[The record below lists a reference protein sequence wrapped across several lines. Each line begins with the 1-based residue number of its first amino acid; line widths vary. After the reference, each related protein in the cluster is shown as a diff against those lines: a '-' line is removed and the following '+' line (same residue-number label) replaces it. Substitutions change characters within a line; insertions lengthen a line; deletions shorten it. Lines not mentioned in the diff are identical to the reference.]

1 MKKISSIHGG
11 RFCIYCFII
20 SILISVIAIVIALFS
35 DLSSEAI
42 YAFILPLLLLF
53 VTIHFIKNGF
63 LSYLEICHSKISNK
77 ENSLDWENVYI
88 TAAIVSNS
96 VYGRAPV
103 VIMCIDDHYLI
114 DDDINNKKYK
124 MFMIVTPRMPQRQEC
139 ILSNYNKK
147 VQIINKW
154 QDERL
159 KVFLEHNKQ
168 FD

>member
-20 SILISVIAIVIALFS
+20 SIFISVTAIIISIFLDRS
-35 DLSSEAI
+35 TEEI

-103 VIMCIDDHYLI
+103 VIMCIDDHYLS
-114 DDDINNKKYK
+114 DDEINNKKYK

-147 VQIINKW
+147 VQIISKR

-159 KVFLEHNKQ
+159 EVFLEHNKQ
-168 FD
+168 TD